1 MCMGVLA
8 IRVGTGL
15 AIVSVIAAPVFIPA
29 LQPRALQAQI
39 MGLGPSRQVGV
50 KAGWKPAKGDEVARR
65 MSQSGYDLTP
75 LTVEKKSELASKL
88 TDHQRRVAIG
98 SGTERAFTGETVN
111 GYSHDNKQAGLYVAA
126 IGGLP
131 LFSSETKFDS
141 GTGWP
146 SFYAPVDPTHVI
158 EVKDSSVPFMPRVE
172 VLDARA
178 GSHLGHVFDDG
189 PRPTGKR
196 YCMNAAALK
205 FIPEGEEAPAESRP
219 IPKEE
224 REAFT

>member
-1 MCMGVLA
+1 MGVLGVS
-8 IRVGTGL
+8 VGAGL
-15 AIVSVIAAPVFIPA
+15 AAVTLLTVPVFIPA
-29 LQPRALQAQI
+29 LQPRALQI
-39 MGLGPSRQVGV
+39 MGLGASRQVGV
-50 KAGWKPAKGDEVARR
+50 KAGWRPAKGDEAAQRL
-65 MSQSGYDLTP
+65 SQSGYDITP
-75 LTVEKKSELASKL
+75 LTAQKKSELAAML
-88 TDHQRRVAIG
+88 TDHQRRVAVG

-111 GYSHDNKQAGLYVAA
+111 GYPHDNKKAGLYVAA

-146 SFYAPVDPTHVI
+146 SFYAPVDPTHII

-205 FIPEGEEAPAESRP
+205 FIPEGDEAPAESRP
-219 IPKEE
+219 IPQEKQ
-224 REAFT
+224 EADL